1 MGNTGHVRSVN
12 VSERTG
18 TRKKPVESGQIHI
31 DPHHGVT
38 GDAHAGDWHRQV
50 SLLAWESIEKARA
63 MGLDVKEGDF
73 AENIT
78 TEGMDL
84 LALPLGT
91 QVKIGDEVVLELSQ
105 IGKVCHK
112 KCAIYYLAGDC
123 IFPREGI
130 FFEVVTGGTV
140 SVGDAIVVTKMG
152 DGHCKYTP
160 QEARDEIAKVIG
172 FCGVTVGL
180 GLATLAAVVLLL
192 DLGPDTALFGMSGET
207 RILAGSACLLLPSTY
222 LLLSLFG
229 RPIKVRSWQ
238 LDPPKPGLA
247 VAQVA
252 VGTLNFAC
260 VAACIHQ
267 LVSVF
272 GNTTYFE
279 VAGAYVTANVAALI
293 SHVPGGLG
301 VLEATILNILPGTKI
316 IGALVAF
323 RVLYFFVPLVIGV
336 PTFLV
341 SEAYYRRHQFPLSE
355 NPAR

>member
-1 MGNTGHVRSVN
+1 MENTGHVRSVN
-12 VSERTG
+12 VSERKG

-130 FFEVVTGGTV
+130 FGVVLDSGQIK
-140 SVGDAIVVTKMG
+140 VGDKITVLKVG
-152 DGHCKYTP
+152 DGHCAKTP
-160 QEARDEIAKVIG
+160 QEAIDVVE
-172 FCGVTVGL
+172 
-180 GLATLAAVVLLL
+180 AAR
-192 DLGPDTALFGMSGET
+192 A
-207 RILAGSACLLLPSTY
+207 A
-222 LLLSLFG
+222 
-229 RPIKVRSWQ
+229 
-238 LDPPKPGLA
+238 
-247 VAQVA
+247 
-252 VGTLNFAC
+252 GTL
-260 VAACIHQ
+260 
-267 LVSVF
+267 
-272 GNTTYFE
+272 
-279 VAGAYVTANVAALI
+279 
-293 SHVPGGLG
+293 
-301 VLEATILNILPGTKI
+301 
-316 IGALVAF
+316 
-323 RVLYFFVPLVIGV
+323 
-336 PTFLV
+336 
-341 SEAYYRRHQFPLSE
+341 
-355 NPAR
+355 

>member
-1 MGNTGHVRSVN
+1 MENTGHVRSDN

-140 SVGDAIVVTKMG
+140 SVGDSIIVTKMG
-152 DGHCKYTP
+152 DGHCQYTP
-160 QEARDEIAKVIG
+160 QEALDEIAKVR
-172 FCGVTVGL
+172 
-180 GLATLAAVVLLL
+180 AEEAA
-192 DLGPDTALFGMSGET
+192 E
-207 RILAGSACLLLPSTY
+207 
-222 LLLSLFG
+222 
-229 RPIKVRSWQ
+229 K
-238 LDPPKPGLA
+238 
-247 VAQVA
+247 
-252 VGTLNFAC
+252 
-260 VAACIHQ
+260 AAK
-267 LVSVF
+267 
-272 GNTTYFE
+272 E
-279 VAGAYVTANVAALI
+279 KEAAAANA
-293 SHVPGGLG
+293 
-301 VLEATILNILPGTKI
+301 
-316 IGALVAF
+316 
-323 RVLYFFVPLVIGV
+323 
-336 PTFLV
+336 
-341 SEAYYRRHQFPLSE
+341 
-355 NPAR
+355 